1 MKLTDYLKK
10 INEEVIN
17 EVSDHEVSM
26 ARGELEAIAVKA
38 THLAGALQGK
48 SDEGNPLEA
57 WVQSKITKAKD
68 YINSASDYLMYNP
81 DMKQNE
87 ELEEAK
93 IISDISGVSINTLKK
108 EVMPFNV
115 KVGRVGPGM
124 DSDYEVEFTGSEP
137 NLIKYAKKHLD
148 FDGSNFSQLKKHLAM
163 EETEVNEKTYGW
175 TLVSKAKDLAK
186 KFKDNITKAVNEI
199 EKLEKG
205 LSKNPTVDAEL
216 RKYNEQLEEKYT
228 VVITKKDG
236 STMELGRY
244 NTPAEAQRYVDMYG
258 KGAKVK
264 KEEVELDE
272 IDEKISDI
280 FKANKEGES
289 IDDIAKRLKLST
301 SMVKKLIGED
311 LNEQDEQETDP
322 DKIALAK
329 EKDTDTLERQ
339 LKIAQ
344 GQINVLKQKKENEKN
359 KAIRPEPNP
368 ETGEVPL
375 TIGIAHKVLRD
386 MKDKEA
392 EEKKQKENSD
402 KLQQLN
408 VEEDRL
414 EAFTRRFLSNLDESA
429 ASEKAKALG
438 LRHMSFGRY
447 GKGDKVTHKSVG
459 GNLQKVGKGDT
470 GTSDKPKSS
479 SKDISKSSSKEKDTS
494 KSFGKGGT
502 SSITLGDLDGSDK
515 DLQDLIKK
523 SGLKMKSKEGE
534 QGDDITL
541 SGNSKDI
548 EKVLDTMYGDDWKDM
563 YQNKGGKYVEKEN
576 SLENY
581 KKSNAYEMLAGR
593 AAILEADNISQTDF
607 GLEKDFD
614 RLRSTLKGYG
624 DNETVSLMDK
634 FKDAIEEDDSE
645 SYPELKQDLRYAL
658 ETGDAKNNPV
668 YDQLKKVDDATKIF
682 GKQKYSSGDV
692 KSYLKDTSVM
702 INQLDKLFKMSITE
716 PMTQQDTVRQVRN
729 DSIQRIAQ
737 ASEKMVD
744 GLRNVAKGIK
754 DVKQIRILA
763 NLENEIKD
771 LQPEGGIHQNYAL
784 PKRVKDN
791 IFLIKDYMKMYKRY
805 EEGSPN
811 ESDERQFRD
820 SLFATIVNNGKSKKI
835 TKDYFKEEYLQEL
848 SKAEKEKRL
857 QRAKDMIKYYDAQKK
872 AALKGPNKALAK
884 KMLKNETELEE
895 VTQKEIDKFHT
906 DLDSLVHKTF
916 SHSSKEKEKMDE
928 KVASSIIKDLQKAYA
943 PMKGKTI
950 SPEMANKISKHLDQP
965 SYDLN
970 VLRQLK
976 KADIPFISTIAR
988 NKIYKKT
995 GKFEDRRLYVEAVA
1009 GLQKKANKSGM
1020 PYSILKQVYDRGM
1033 AAWKSG
1039 HRPGASQQ
1047 QWAFARVNSFITK
1060 SSGTWGG
1067 ADKDLAAKVKGSK

>member
-1 MKLTDYLKK
+1 MSRYRQTMSELLEQVRQQDFTEGHSDKDFKPYPDWKKTTGGRYPRFKHSQKGEIQVDRYGEWLHSDKSGKTVAFFSTAYPKNSINSKGATSMKLTDYLKR
-10 INEEVIN
+10 INENEEVYENASMGYIVKFANRKGEKIAQAWYKDEKSAKEALEAIKKNGGNGIITKGKMN
-17 EVSDHEVSM
+17 EEGDHEVSM
-26 ARGELEAIAVKA
+26 ARGELEAIADKA
-38 THLAGALQGK
+38 SQLAGALQGK

-68 YINSASDYLMYNP
+68 YINSVSDYLMYNP

-87 ELEEAK
+87 ELEEGDAYDNNRYMMKKYMGQILARPDNSNTKDGKDHVYAPNAQIAKQLYKQGKKVYREELEEAK
-93 IISDISGVSINTLKK
+93 IISDISGVGINVIKK

-124 DSDYEVEFTGSEP
+124 DSDYEVEFIGSEP

-148 FDGSNFSQLKKHLAM
+148 FDGNNFSQLKKHLAM

-186 KFKDNITKAVNEI
+186 KFKDNITKAVAEI
-199 EKLEKG
+199 EKLERG

-301 SMVKKLIGED
+301 SMVKKLIGEAID
-311 LNEQDEQETDP
+311 DEEKDP

-329 EKDTDTLERQ
+329 EKDTDVLEKQ
-339 LKIAQ
+339 LKAAQ
-344 GQINVLKQKKENEKN
+344 GQINVLKQKIENEKN
-359 KAIRPEPNP
+359 KAVKPLPNP

-386 MKDKEA
+386 MKDKET

-408 VEEDRL
+408 VEETRL

-429 ASEKAKALG
+429 ASEKAKAMG
-438 LRHMSFGRY
+438 LKHMSFGRY
-447 GKGDKVTHKSVG
+447 GKGGKVTHRSVG
-459 GNLQKVGKGDT
+459 GTLQKVGKGDT

-581 KKSNAYEMLAGR
+581 KKSNAYEMLARR
-593 AAILEADNISQTDF
+593 ASVLNADNIENNDF
-607 GLEKDFD
+607 RLEKDFD

-624 DNETVSLMDK
+624 DNEAVSLMDK

-645 SYPELKQDLRYAL
+645 SYPALYQDLRYAL
-658 ETGDAKNNPV
+658 EDGDVKKNPV
-668 YDQLKKVDDATKIF
+668 FDQLKKVDDINNIF
-682 GKQKYSSGDV
+682 GQQKYSSGDV
-692 KSYLKDTSVM
+692 KSFLKDTSVM
-702 INQLDKLFKMSITE
+702 VNQLDKLLKMSISE
-716 PMTQQDTVRQVRN
+716 PMTQRDTVRQVRN
-729 DSIQRIAQ
+729 DAVERFAQ
-737 ASEKMVD
+737 E
-744 GLRNVAKGIK
+744 
-754 DVKQIRILA
+754 
-763 NLENEIKD
+763 
-771 LQPEGGIHQNYAL
+771 
-784 PKRVKDN
+784 
-791 IFLIKDYMKMYKRY
+791 
-805 EEGSPN
+805 
-811 ESDERQFRD
+811 
-820 SLFATIVNNGKSKKI
+820 
-835 TKDYFKEEYLQEL
+835 
-848 SKAEKEKRL
+848 
-857 QRAKDMIKYYDAQKK
+857 
-872 AALKGPNKALAK
+872 
-884 KMLKNETELEE
+884 
-895 VTQKEIDKFHT
+895 
-906 DLDSLVHKTF
+906 
-916 SHSSKEKEKMDE
+916 
-928 KVASSIIKDLQKAYA
+928 
-943 PMKGKTI
+943 
-950 SPEMANKISKHLDQP
+950 
-965 SYDLN
+965 
-970 VLRQLK
+970 
-976 KADIPFISTIAR
+976 
-988 NKIYKKT
+988 
-995 GKFEDRRLYVEAVA
+995 
-1009 GLQKKANKSGM
+1009 
-1020 PYSILKQVYDRGM
+1020 
-1033 AAWKSG
+1033 
-1039 HRPGASQQ
+1039 
-1047 QWAFARVNSFITK
+1047 
-1060 SSGTWGG
+1060 
-1067 ADKDLAAKVKGSK
+1067 

>member
-1 MKLTDYLKK
+1 MSRYRQTMREALEQVRQQFTEGHSDKDFKPYPDWKKTAGGMYPRFKHTQKGEIQVDRYGEWLHSDKSGKTVAFYRNHFPKTNTTGGTSMKLTDYLKK

-17 EVSDHEVSM
+17 EVSDHEISM
-26 ARGELEAIAVKA
+26 ARGELEAIADKA
-38 THLAGALQGK
+38 TQLAGALQGK

-68 YINSASDYLMYNP
+68 YINSVSDYMMYKPENAKEEVELEEKNTDKYVWSDINTAMMRAGFSP
-81 DMKQNE
+81 GMIMKVLSGLRGKELSE

-93 IISDISGVSINTLKK
+93 IISDISGVSINKLKQ
-108 EVMPFNV
+108 EVMPFSV
-115 KVGRVGPGM
+115 KVGKVGPGM

-148 FDGSNFSQLKKHLAM
+148 FDGNNFSQLKKHLAM

-186 KFKDNITKAVNEI
+186 KFANNITKAVDEI
-199 EKLEKG
+199 KKLEKG

-216 RKYNEQLEEKYT
+216 RKYNEQLEEKFT
-228 VVITKKDG
+228 VQITKKDG
-236 STMELGRY
+236 TTMELGRY
-244 NTPAEAQRYVDMYG
+244 NTAAEAQRFVDMYG

-289 IDDIAKRLKLST
+289 IEDIAKRLKLST
-301 SMVKKLIGED
+301 SMVKKLIGEAK
-311 LNEQDEQETDP
+311 DEEEKKEEDP

-329 EKDTDTLERQ
+329 EKDTDALEKQ
-339 LKIAQ
+339 LKAAQ
-344 GQINVLKQKKENEKN
+344 GQINVLKQKIENEKN
-359 KAIRPEPNP
+359 KAVKPLPNP

-375 TIGIAHKVLRD
+375 TIDIAHKVLRN
-386 MKDKEA
+386 MKDKET

-408 VEEDRL
+408 VEETRL

-429 ASEKAKALG
+429 ASEKAKAMG
-438 LRHMSFGRY
+438 LRHVSFGRY
-447 GKGDKVTHKSVG
+447 GKGGKVTHRSVG
-459 GNLQKVGKGDT
+459 DTLQKVGKGDT
-470 GTSDKPKSS
+470 GTSDKPKSA

-593 AAILEADNISQTDF
+593 AAILDADNITQTDF

-624 DNETVSLMDK
+624 DNETVLLMDK

-645 SYPELKQDLRYAL
+645 SFPA
-658 ETGDAKNNPV
+658 
-668 YDQLKKVDDATKIF
+668 
-682 GKQKYSSGDV
+682 
-692 KSYLKDTSVM
+692 
-702 INQLDKLFKMSITE
+702 
-716 PMTQQDTVRQVRN
+716 
-729 DSIQRIAQ
+729 
-737 ASEKMVD
+737 
-744 GLRNVAKGIK
+744 
-754 DVKQIRILA
+754 
-763 NLENEIKD
+763 
-771 LQPEGGIHQNYAL
+771 
-784 PKRVKDN
+784 
-791 IFLIKDYMKMYKRY
+791 
-805 EEGSPN
+805 
-811 ESDERQFRD
+811 
-820 SLFATIVNNGKSKKI
+820 
-835 TKDYFKEEYLQEL
+835 
-848 SKAEKEKRL
+848 
-857 QRAKDMIKYYDAQKK
+857 
-872 AALKGPNKALAK
+872 
-884 KMLKNETELEE
+884 
-895 VTQKEIDKFHT
+895 
-906 DLDSLVHKTF
+906 
-916 SHSSKEKEKMDE
+916 
-928 KVASSIIKDLQKAYA
+928 
-943 PMKGKTI
+943 
-950 SPEMANKISKHLDQP
+950 
-965 SYDLN
+965 
-970 VLRQLK
+970 
-976 KADIPFISTIAR
+976 
-988 NKIYKKT
+988 
-995 GKFEDRRLYVEAVA
+995 
-1009 GLQKKANKSGM
+1009 
-1020 PYSILKQVYDRGM
+1020 
-1033 AAWKSG
+1033 
-1039 HRPGASQQ
+1039 
-1047 QWAFARVNSFITK
+1047 
-1060 SSGTWGG
+1060 
-1067 ADKDLAAKVKGSK
+1067 